1 MQKGV
6 YLMAGGDVVIHVTD
20 ESFENEVIKSNTP
33 TVVDFWAPWCGPCL
47 AVGPII
53 EELAQELQGKIKVAK
68 INVDDNPGVA
78 ANYGIRSIP
87 TIMLFKDGK
96 LEDTLIGLA
105 PKDRLAEFLKKVL

>member
-1 MQKGV
+1 
-6 YLMAGGDVVIHVTD
+6 MAGDDVIVNVTD
-20 ESFENEVIKSNTP
+20 DSFEKDVIKSNTP
-33 TVVDFWAPWCGPCL
+33 IVVDFWAPWCGPCR

-53 EELAQELQGKIKVAK
+53 EELAQELKGRLKVAK
-68 INVDDNPGVA
+68 VNVDENPNIA

-105 PKDRLAEFLKKVL
+105 PKDRFEEFVKKVL